1 MIRFAPTCLA
11 LAGAAILAS
20 ASLLGAT
27 PVQASDLV
35 VHEVLSEQPLSDAAE
50 MKVVISRVTIK
61 PDGMI
66 KRHAHPGD
74 MHAVVL
80 RGGRI
85 EGPDG
90 TEQVL
95 DAGRVIFVSA
105 GDAHGPLRNL
115 GDSDIELMVTYVVNI
130 LEPFSWPVE

>member
-1 MIRFAPTCLA
+1 MIRSVPPCLA
-11 LAGAAILAS
+11 LAGAAVLAS
-20 ASLLGAT
+20 AALLGAT

-35 VHEVLSEQPLSDAAE
+35 VHEVVSEQPLSDAPD
-50 MKVVISRVTIK
+50 MKVVISQVTIK
-61 PDGMI
+61 PDGMVG
-66 KRHAHPGD
+66 RHAHPGD

-90 TEQVL
+90 AEQVL
-95 DAGRVIFVSA
+95 AEGTVIFVSA
-105 GDAHGPLRNL
+105 GDTHGPLRNL
-115 GDSDIELMVTYVVNI
+115 GDSDIELMVTYVVNV

>member
-1 MIRFAPTCLA
+1 MIRSAPTCLA
-11 LAGAAILAS
+11 LAGAAMTYA
-20 ASLLGAT
+20 LLGAT

-35 VHEVLSEQPLSDAAE
+35 VHEVLSEQPLSDAPD

-66 KRHAHPGD
+66 ERHAHPGD

-90 TEQVL
+90 VEQVL
-95 DAGRVIFVSA
+95 EEGAAIFVSA
-105 GDAHGPLRNL
+105 GEAHGPARNL
-115 GDSDIELMVTYVVNI
+115 GDSDIELMVTYVVNV